1 MSKGSKYQH
10 RGWLQLVLSSLII
23 LTLLVTGCQ
32 IEMPVRALPSEA
44 DAFVTDRVVEVR
56 IVMAEED
63 WNSCL
68 QNAKEENYV
77 RADFWFDGELVSDV
91 AVRPKGNS
99 SLKFVTE
106 SGSPRLSLK
115 VDFNLF
121 NDYRTFRG
129 LKKLNFNNGF
139 RDPTLIRERLA
150 TELFEQM
157 GMPSPRMSHVDLWV
171 NDTHLGLYTQVEQV
185 DKTFLRRHFE
195 DEDGNLYKPLLP
207 SAYLDWTEEDLLKQ
221 REKHAALNQGEY
233 YVERDVNI
241 GGGNL
246 DEIASAFHGPGPTPI
261 GGDIQLPA
269 EGPRKYRYDFI
280 DVMNLKTNET
290 HPNHE
295 ALFRLLDVLNNEP
308 DETFPEE
315 IEKVLDVDTA
325 LRYVAVCAVAGIL
338 DSYSGLG
345 HNYYLYEIDGRFT
358 IIPWDMNEA
367 FGVFNC
373 GINYRGMINF
383 YIDEPTCGPMS
394 ERPLIDRLLSHQ
406 PYLDS
411 YHQHIREL
419 LEGPFKISRMI
430 SRIDELVDQVYPFV
444 ESDEF
449 KFFSTEEFK
458 LNLVRDIGNSPGL
471 KTYVIKRNSSVR
483 RQLEGEQPSAGDG
496 SGNGGRIKPFIRKW

>member
-1 MSKGSKYQH
+1 MSNGCRYRH
-10 RGWLQLVLSSLII
+10 EGWLQLGLSFIII
-23 LTLLVTGCQ
+23 LSLLATGCQ
-32 IEMPVRALPSEA
+32 IKMPVRALPTEA

-63 WNSCL
+63 WDSCL
-68 QNAKEENYV
+68 QNALEENYV
-77 RADFWFDGELVSDV
+77 RADFWFDGELVQDV

-99 SLKFVTE
+99 SLKFVSE
-106 SGSPRLSLK
+106 SGSSRLSLK
-115 VDFNLF
+115 VDFNFF

-139 RDPTLIRERLA
+139 RDPTFIRERLA

-157 GMPSPRMSHVDLWV
+157 GMSSPRISHVDLWV
-171 NDTHLGLYTQVEQV
+171 NGTHLGLYTQVEQV
-185 DKTFLRRHFE
+185 DKTFLRDHFE

-221 REKHAALNQGEY
+221 REKHAAMTQGEY

-246 DEIASAFHGPGPTPI
+246 DEIASAFHGHDLTPV
-261 GGDIQLPA
+261 GGDIQSPV

-290 HPNHE
+290 KPNHE
-295 ALFRLLDVLNNEP
+295 TLFRLLEVLNDEP
-308 DETFPEE
+308 DKTFPEE
-315 IEKVLDVDTA
+315 IEKVLDVETA
-325 LRYVAVCAVAGIL
+325 LRYIAVCTVAGIL
-338 DSYSGLG
+338 DSYQGLG

-373 GINYRGMINF
+373 GINNRGMIDF
-383 YIDEPTCGPMS
+383 YIDEPTCGPVS
-394 ERPLIDRLLSHQ
+394 ERPLIERLLSHQ

-411 YHQHIREL
+411 YHQYIREL
-419 LEGPFKISRMI
+419 LDGPFKISRMI
-430 SRIDELVDQVYPFV
+430 TRIDELVDQVYSFV
-444 ESDEF
+444 ESDEL

-471 KTYVIKRNSSVR
+471 KTYIIKRSTSVR
-483 RQLEGEQPSAGDG
+483 RQLEGEQPSTGDG
-496 SGNGGRIKPFIRKW
+496 RGNGGRVKPFIREW

>member
-1 MSKGSKYQH
+1 MSKGCRYRH
-10 RGWLQLVLSSLII
+10 GRCLQLALSSLII
-23 LTLLVTGCQ
+23 LAMLATGCQ
-32 IEMPVRALPSEA
+32 IEMPVRALPTEQ

-68 QNAKEENYV
+68 QDAEEENYV
-77 RADFWFDGELVSDV
+77 RADFWFDGELVPDI

-99 SLKFVTE
+99 SLKFVSE
-106 SGSPRLSLK
+106 AGSPRLSLK

-185 DKTFLRRHFE
+185 DKTFLSRHFE

-221 REKHAALNQGEY
+221 REEQAVLRQGEY

-246 DEIASAFHGPGPTPI
+246 DEIASAFHGTGPTPI
-261 GGDIQLPA
+261 GGDIQPPA
-269 EGPRKYRYDFI
+269 DGPRKYRYDYI
-280 DVMNLKTNET
+280 DVANLKTNET
-290 HPNHE
+290 YSNHE
-295 ALFRLLDVLNNEP
+295 SLFRLLDVLNNEP

-315 IEKVLDVDTA
+315 IEKILDVDTA
-325 LRYVAVCAVAGIL
+325 LRYIAVCAVAGIL
-338 DSYSGLG
+338 DSYLGLG

-367 FGVFNC
+367 FGVFHC
-373 GINYRGMINF
+373 GINYRGMIDF
-383 YIDEPTCGPMS
+383 YIDEPTCGPVN

-406 PYLDS
+406 PYLDK
-411 YHQHIREL
+411 YHQYVEEFL
-419 LEGPFKISRMI
+419 DGPFEISSMML
-430 SRIDELVDQVYPFV
+430 RIDELADQVYPFV
-444 ESDEF
+444 EVDES

-458 LNLVRDIGNSPGL
+458 LNLVRDVGNNPGL
-471 KTYVIKRNSSVR
+471 KTYIIKRYSSVR

-496 SGNGGRIKPFIRKW
+496 SGNGGLVKPFIREW